1 VESGHSKKTR
11 VSNCNLPRP
20 LLIRQYA
27 GLERAPIEAVDVNT
41 LYLRFFLKKKL
52 TIQAVFGKLSP
63 HTESKQE
70 ILKHMKLKAVL
81 LAGAICLTGTLTSS
95 AQVVYSANTVGFVNK
110 EIPTGFS
117 MVANP
122 VIAAD
127 NTIAALFPDASLGW
141 KVFKFDAGAGAF
153 TLFSYGFSG
162 WGASASTSTLVPG
175 EGAFVFNPGVPE
187 TVTFAGEVATGG
199 ASNLSI
205 GAGFSIISS
214 VVAQAGLLQ
223 TDLKFPAVLGDKIF
237 RFNNGTGAY
246 ELHSVGFSGWNVEPN
261 LEVAEAV
268 FVFKAD
274 ATAQTPAQ
282 WNRDFDPNAAP

>member
-95 AQVVYSANTVGFVNK
+95 AQVVYSANTVGFVNRN
-110 EIPTGFS
+110 IPTGFS
-117 MVANP
+117 MFSNP
-122 VIAAD
+122 VIGAD
-127 NTIAALFPDASLGW
+127 NTIAGLFPNPAIGTSIY
-141 KVFKFDAGAGAF
+141 KFDVVAGAYS
-153 TLFSYGFSG
+153 LFSFGFSG
-162 WGASASTSTLVPG
+162 WDAAALTATLVPG
-175 EGAFVFNPGVPE
+175 EGAFIFNPVAPT
-187 TVTFAGEVATGG
+187 TVTFSGEVATAG
-199 ASNLSI
+199 ASNITI
-205 GAGFSIISS
+205 GAGFSILSS
-214 VVAQAGLLQ
+214 VVPQGGKLQ
-223 TDLKFPAVLGDKIF
+223 TVLGFPAAIGDQ
-237 RFNNGTGAY
+237 
-246 ELHSVGFSGWNVEPN
+246 
-261 LEVAEAV
+261 
-268 FVFKAD
+268 VFKFDSGSQAYVLSSFGFTGWDGGEPDVEVGD
-274 ATAQTPAQ
+274 AFFVNKATQTD
-282 WNRDFDPNAAP
+282 WNRNFDPNAAP

>member
-1 VESGHSKKTR
+1 MRQNPGVET
-11 VSNCNLPRP
+11 
-20 LLIRQYA
+20 A
-27 GLERAPIEAVDVNT
+27 MIESIDVNT
-41 LYLRFFLKKKL
+41 LYLRFLLKKKL
-52 TIQAVFGKLSP
+52 TIRAVFGRLSA

-70 ILKHMKLKAVL
+70 ILTHMKLKAVL
-81 LAGAICLTGTLTSS
+81 LAGAICLAGALTSS

-110 EIPTGFS
+110 EIPPGFS
-117 MVANP
+117 MIANP

-127 NTIAALFPDASLGW
+127 NTIAGLFPNASLGW

-162 WGASASTSTLVPG
+162 WGAEALTATLVPG
-175 EGAFVFNPGVPE
+175 EGAFVFNPGAAE

-199 ASNLSI
+199 DSNISI

-223 TDLKFPAVLGDKIF
+223 TDLGFPAVLGDKIF

-246 ELHSVGFSGWNVEPN
+246 ELHSVGFSGWNVEPM
-261 LEVAEAV
+261 LEVAESA

-274 ATAQTPAQ
+274 ATAETPAQ